1 MILAQLS
8 VYPLG
13 EGTSLG
19 RFVRKGIDVIKDSG
33 YTFSVGGLSTA
44 IETPDMDSLFALIKK
59 VRQAHLDEG
68 AKRIV
73 VDLKIDDRLDKDATL
88 NSKITSVT

>member
-8 VYPLG
+8 IYPIG
-13 EGTSLG
+13 EGISLG
-19 RFVRKGIDVIKDSG
+19 KFVRKGIQVIEDSG
-33 YTFSVGGLSTA
+33 YTYSVGGLSTS
-44 IETPDMDSLFALIKK
+44 IEFPDMDSLFALVKK

-73 VDLKIDDRLDKDATL
+73 VDLKIDDRGDKNATL
-88 NSKITSVT
+88 ESKIHSVT